1 MAQPCTCSASRSA
14 AFGIARCAGAANA
27 VEFAGTG
34 CASCWLVGCLL
45 LAYAIHT
52 LCVALASSPEAGAGC
67 GNPARPDLWRGCW
80 ATGIPTPN
88 YGCNRKDFC
97 PVTHHGVTRST
108 LNVRPQGQLFWTH
121 LHIATRTRAYAG
133 GGTRSSLILRKLR
146 LPAAVRTVLRKYSK
160 ARSPRRSKKACG
172 IMIS

>member
-45 LAYAIHT
+45 LASAIHT

-80 ATGIPTPN
+80 ATGIPTP
-88 YGCNRKDFC
+88 
-97 PVTHHGVTRST
+97 
-108 LNVRPQGQLFWTH
+108 
-121 LHIATRTRAYAG
+121 
-133 GGTRSSLILRKLR
+133 
-146 LPAAVRTVLRKYSK
+146 TVLVVMELVSRHRIGDERQGCH
-160 ARSPRRSKKACG
+160 RS
-172 IMIS
+172 